1 MNTNL
6 SIKLLCATTMLG
18 TATTICAQEDKS
30 KDNDALNR
38 EMTLER
44 EFDPT
49 VQDANK
55 VNTLPAVKEPE
66 VTPRPIDYAS
76 FTSPADPEKQIAT
89 LPAGNIQTAIDY
101 NHRRGY
107 LDFAAGMH
115 RNING
120 DFGYHILSTEKDKLN
135 FYFSHRSTKW
145 DTDVLAVNEYVEA
158 KLNDNLG
165 GINYEHEFEK
175 AILKIG
181 AKYGYSAF
189 NYYGLPVGRCI
200 TNNWCTTGIDEYASD
215 RKTNQV
221 NQTIAA
227 TVGIESP
234 ESQASDKVGYQVDLS
249 YINFG
254 HKYGIGKFADGP
266 TENTFELGFNLFKNF
281 WSIHNI
287 GISGLFEYFNYS
299 IPAEK
304 PMEGSVPEGNFYQ
317 YHFKNH
323 AEGAINPYYRV
334 GGENWNLKIG
344 GKFMFATGEESKI
357 MGSPDVA
364 LDVTVAD
371 RTVFYLTAGG
381 KLYSNSM
388 YDVSNICRY
397 IDPTRELEPSK
408 NWLDGI
414 IGIKSGVAR
423 GFWFD
428 IFAGYKITD
437 NDLLFLP
444 PSSYY
449 DGHFTNLING
459 YQAIN
464 TKLFYVGANLKYK
477 YQQWFEIGVKGI
489 YNNWSGDYGDN
500 IIGPNR
506 EPEHVWGK
514 PEFVFDADVTIRPI
528 DKLTIALS
536 YHLETGRYTLPDA
549 PDATNIFKMK
559 DINEL
564 NLRASY
570 DFNRTF
576 GLYAQVNNLLNQG
589 YDIFYGYPAQGITV
603 MGGISLRF

>member
-89 LPAGNIQTAIDY
+89 LPAGNVQTAIDY
-101 NHRRGY
+101 NRRRGY

-135 FYFSHRSTKW
+135 FYFSHRSTNGSVDLNQW
-145 DTDVLAVNEYVEA
+145 DRSVDA

-165 GINYEHEFEK
+165 GIDYEHEFEK

-181 AKYGYSAF
+181 AKYRYDQF
-189 NYYGLPVGRCI
+189 NYYGYGSDEEDPGFVYDSEPPIYDLTNRDSKQVG
-200 TNNWCTTGIDEYASD
+200 
-215 RKTNQV
+215 
-221 NQTIAA
+221 QTIAA
-227 TVGIESP
+227 TVGIESA
-234 ESQASDKVGYQVDLS
+234 ENASIGYALDLG
-249 YINFG
+249 YTNFG
-254 HKYGIGKFADGP
+254 YKYAFGSAADGP
-266 TENTFELGFNLFKNF
+266 TENTFELGFNLFQDLWN
-281 WSIHNI
+281 SQSI
-287 GISGLFEYFNYS
+287 GISGLFEYFNYA
-299 IPAEK
+299 IPEETIGYG
-304 PMEGSVPEGNFYQ
+304 PVDQRIIYDYE
-317 YHFKNH
+317 FKNH
-323 AEGAINPYYRV
+323 AEGTINPYYRV
-334 GGENWNLKIG
+334 GGDNWNLKIG
-344 GKFMFATGEESKI
+344 GKFMFATGHETKL
-357 MGSPDVA
+357 MGSPDIA
-364 LDVTVAD
+364 FDATVAN
-371 RTVFYLTAGG
+371 RTLLYITAGG

-388 YDVSNICRY
+388 YEVSNICRY
-397 IDPTRELEPSK
+397 IDPTRELEPSR
-408 NWLDGI
+408 NWLDGV
-414 IGIKSGVAR
+414 IGIRSGAAR

-437 NDLLFLP
+437 NDLLFTP
-444 PSSYY
+444 TRGSYD
-449 DGHFTNLING
+449 DGTFPVLYGETNID
-459 YQAIN
+459 

-477 YQQWFEIGVKGI
+477 YQQWFEIGVKGV
-489 YNNWSGDYGDN
+489 YNNWSGDYHELLVGA
-500 IIGPNR
+500 GAY
-506 EPEHVWGK
+506 PEIDHVWGK
-514 PEFVFDADVTIRPI
+514 PEFELDANLTLRPI
-528 DKLTIALS
+528 EKLAISAT
-536 YHLETGRYTLPDA
+536 YHLETGRYMKAYGED
-549 PDATNIFKMK
+549 DVKM
-559 DINEL
+559 DNINEL

>member
-6 SIKLLCATTMLG
+6 SIKLLCATAMLG
-18 TATTICAQEDKS
+18 TTTTICAQEDKS

-89 LPAGNIQTAIDY
+89 LPAGNVQTAIDY
-101 NHRRGY
+101 NRRRGY

-135 FYFSHRSTKW
+135 FYFSHRSTNGEVDLNHW
-145 DTDVLAVNEYVEA
+145 NCSVDA

-165 GINYEHEFEK
+165 GIDYEHEFEK

-181 AKYGYSAF
+181 AKYRYDQF
-189 NYYGLPVGRCI
+189 NYYGYGSDADDPGPIYDSEPPIYDLTNRDSKQVG
-200 TNNWCTTGIDEYASD
+200 
-215 RKTNQV
+215 
-221 NQTIAA
+221 QTISAS
-227 TVGIESP
+227 VGIESP
-234 ESQASDKVGYQVDLS
+234 ENAPIGYAVDLG
-249 YINFG
+249 YTNFG
-254 HKYGIGKFADGP
+254 YKYANGAAADGP
-266 TENTFELGFNLFKNF
+266 TENTFELGFNLFQDL
-281 WSIHNI
+281 WSSQSV
-287 GISGLFEYFNYS
+287 GIAGLFEYFNYS
-299 IPAEK
+299 
-304 PMEGSVPEGNFYQ
+304 VPEETRAPGTHQSDGDIFYS
-317 YHFKNH
+317 YEFKNH
-323 AEGAINPYYRV
+323 AEGTINPYYRV
-334 GGENWNLKIG
+334 GGDNWNLKIG
-344 GKFMFATGEESKI
+344 GKFMFATGHETKL
-357 MGSPDVA
+357 MGSPDIA
-364 LDVTVAD
+364 FDATVAN
-371 RTVFYLTAGG
+371 RTLLYITAGG

-388 YDVSNICRY
+388 YEGSNVCRY
-397 IDPTRELEPSK
+397 IDPTRELEPSR
-408 NWLDGI
+408 NWLDGV
-414 IGIKSGVAR
+414 IGIRSGAAR

-428 IFAGYKITD
+428 VFAGYKITD
-437 NDLLFLP
+437 NDLLFTP
-444 PSSYY
+444 TRGSYD
-449 DGHFTNLING
+449 DGTFPVLRGETNID
-459 YQAIN
+459 

-477 YQQWFEIGVKGI
+477 YQQWFEIGVKGV
-489 YNNWSGDYGDN
+489 YNNWSGDYNETWDAVG
-500 IIGPNR
+500 GT
-506 EPEHVWGK
+506 PELDHVWGK
-514 PEFVFDADVTIRPI
+514 PDFVLDANLTLRPI
-528 DKLTIALS
+528 EKLAISAT
-536 YHLETGRYTLPDA
+536 YHLETGRYMKAYGED
-549 PDATNIFKMK
+549 DVKM
-559 DINEL
+559 DNINEL

>member
-6 SIKLLCATTMLG
+6 SIKLLCATAMLG
-18 TATTICAQEDKS
+18 TTTTISAQEDKS
-30 KDNDALNR
+30 KDNDTLNR

-101 NHRRGY
+101 NRRRGY

-135 FYFSHRSTKW
+135 FYFSHRSTNGEVDLNQW
-145 DTDVLAVNEYVEA
+145 DCSVDA

-165 GINYEHEFEK
+165 GIDYEHEFEK

-181 AKYGYSAF
+181 AKYRYDQF
-189 NYYGLPVGRCI
+189 NYYGYGSDTDDPGPIYDSEPPIYDLTDRDSKQVG
-200 TNNWCTTGIDEYASD
+200 
-215 RKTNQV
+215 
-221 NQTIAA
+221 QTISASI
-227 TVGIESP
+227 GIESA
-234 ESQASDKVGYQVDLS
+234 ENASIGYALDLG
-249 YINFG
+249 YTNFG
-254 HKYGIGKFADGP
+254 YKYAFGSAADGP
-266 TENTFELGFNLFKNF
+266 TENTFELGFNLFQDLWN
-281 WSIHNI
+281 SQSI
-287 GISGLFEYFNYS
+287 GISGLFEYFNYA
-299 IPAEK
+299 IPEETIGYG
-304 PMEGSVPEGNFYQ
+304 PVDQRIIYDYE
-317 YHFKNH
+317 FKNH
-323 AEGAINPYYRV
+323 AEGTINPYYRV
-334 GGENWNLKIG
+334 GGDNWNLKIG
-344 GKFMFATGEESKI
+344 GKFMFATGHETKL
-357 MGSPDVA
+357 MGSPDIA
-364 LDVTVAD
+364 FDATVAN
-371 RTVFYLTAGG
+371 RTLLYITAGG

-388 YDVSNICRY
+388 HEVSNVCRY
-397 IDPTRELEPSK
+397 IDPTRELEPSR
-408 NWLDGI
+408 NWLDGV
-414 IGIKSGVAR
+414 IGIRSGAAR

-428 IFAGYKITD
+428 VFAGYKITD
-437 NDLLFLP
+437 NDLLFTP
-444 PSSYY
+444 TRGSYD
-449 DGHFTNLING
+449 DGTFPVLRGETDID
-459 YQAIN
+459 

-477 YQQWFEIGVKGI
+477 YQQWFEIGVKGV
-489 YNNWSGDYGDN
+489 YNNWSGDYHEELFDG
-500 IIGPNR
+500 GPS
-506 EPEHVWGK
+506 PEIDHVWGK
-514 PEFVFDADVTIRPI
+514 PEFELDANLTLRPI
-528 DKLTIALS
+528 EKLAIDVA
-536 YHLETGRYTLPDA
+536 YHLETGRYMNVIGSD
-549 PDATNIFKMK
+549 DEKM
-559 DINEL
+559 DNINEL